1 MNDLKDDLLWTWVQF
16 PPPPPNIM
24 KKILLIL
31 LLLLLPGN
39 LFATTPVIKGVDILK
54 IAKKDLIQVGHWNRT
69 PTIVICD
76 YAPVER
82 SDVRKAITWWNKRG
96 YIFYHSVYLR
106 GDRSKEICN
115 SPDPTG
121 YITINLVT
129 QETFEPGDNL
139 AVTHFYVDN
148 GTREIHWAKIYL
160 KPQVEERVLEHEL
173 GHALGWMHTEQ
184 RGHLMNEKLIYGGWK
199 DNGLKKD

>member
-1 MNDLKDDLLWTWVQF
+1 
-16 PPPPPNIM
+16 M
-24 KKILLIL
+24 KRLILFL
-31 LLLLLPGN
+31 LLLLIPGEA
-39 LFATTPVIKGVDILK
+39 FSTTPVIEGLDTLK
-54 IAKKDLIQVGHWNRT
+54 IAKKGLVQVGHWQRT
-69 PTIVICD
+69 PTVVICEH
-76 YAPVER
+76 APIDRKE
-82 SDVRKAITWWNKRG
+82 VRKALIWWSDRG
-96 YIFYHSVYLR
+96 YIFYDSIYLR
-106 GDRSKEICN
+106 GDRSRAVCHN
-115 SPDPTG
+115 PDPIG

-148 GTREIHWAKIYL
+148 DTREIHWAKIYL

-199 DNGLKKD
+199 DSGLKKTIK